1 MCLAIPGK
9 ILEVNGDKANVD
21 FNGVRRE
28 VIIALV
34 KDAEIGKYV
43 LVHAGYAIELLNEEE
58 AQETLKLWKNIIE
71 EEDLD
76 ESLFF

>member
-21 FNGVRRE
+21 FNGVKRD

-34 KDAEIGKYV
+34 KDAKVGKYV
-43 LVHAGYAIELLNEEE
+43 LVHAGYAIELINEEE
-58 AQETLKLWKNIIE
+58 AQETLKLWKNIVE
-71 EEDLD
+71 EEGLD